1 MAIRFPPAPMEIAG
15 LRAVIPLTPICSS
28 VTRVTSSVSRS
39 NRYTLLT
46 PESSETKY
54 THSPCAH
61 HCGLTL
67 LPLLELPSGVTSPD
81 GHAIAPSVYLPNSS
95 WSADDVNRSDVKA
108 ISVPPGDHAGCRS
121 EYTSEVSARTC
132 PSARS
137 IA

>member
-1 MAIRFPPAPMEIAG
+1 MEIAG
-15 LRAVIPLTPICSS
+15 LNAVIPLTPICSS

-39 NRYTLLT
+39 SRYTLLT

-67 LPLLELPSGVTSPD
+67 LPVPELPSGVTLPD

-95 WSADDVNRSDVKA
+95 CSADDVNRSDDQAAVKIWSTA
-108 ISVPPGDHAGCRS
+108 GTAMRRRTRPDGISNS
-121 EYTSEVSARTC
+121 VSN
-132 PSARS
+132 
-137 IA
+137 